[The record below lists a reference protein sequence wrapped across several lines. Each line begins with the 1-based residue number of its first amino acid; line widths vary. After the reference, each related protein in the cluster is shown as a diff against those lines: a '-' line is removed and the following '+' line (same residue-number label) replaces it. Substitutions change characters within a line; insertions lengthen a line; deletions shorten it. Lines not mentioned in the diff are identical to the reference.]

1 MDMGIEST
9 QTILEIPI
17 LYSKD
22 IQPIF
27 DANCIEC
34 HGNTSGLSLTSYDEL
49 INGGDHG
56 NTVIPGN
63 SNESVII
70 QKLGESPPFGD
81 RMPSGL
87 PPLDPALID
96 LLITWIDSGAE
107 NN

>member
-1 MDMGIEST
+1 MGTESPLT
-9 QTILEIPI
+9 APEITIH
-17 LYSKD
+17 YSVD

-34 HGNTSGLSLTSYDEL
+34 HGNTSGLSLTSYEEF

-63 SNESVII
+63 SEESVIV
-70 QKLGESPPFGD
+70 QKLGENPPFGE
-81 RMPSGL
+81 RMPNGL
-87 PPLDPALID
+87 PPLDPPLID
-96 LLITWIDSGAE
+96 LIKTWIDSGAE